1 MTTVAGR
8 PAAEPAGPI
17 AARLERLPHS
27 RWHVK
32 VRFLIGAV
40 TFFEAFDQLMAASAL
55 PVLTREWHLTTGQ
68 ATFAVTAGSLGMLL
82 GALAAGSLGD
92 RIGRVRTVALGVAV
106 TALASLAVALSG
118 GIETFALFRLVQG
131 LGIGGVVPVAATYI
145 NEIAR
150 SDRRG
155 RFVLLYEMIFPA
167 GLAAASLVAVWVVP
181 HLGWR
186 AMFVI
191 GALPALLA
199 AALPRQV
206 AESPRW
212 LAARGRTA
220 EAERVLA
227 RIEAEVA
234 RTTAAPLPEP
244 APAATPPATAD
255 SSPGRLREL
264 FQGRYLRRTVVVSA
278 LWFAAYYV
286 NYGIATW
293 MPSLYTKT
301 FGLDLTTALV
311 YTLLSNVTGLLG
323 TLVIALVIDRIGR
336 RPALVTAFGG
346 TALAL
351 GTLALTGAVSGGR
364 VALFASGATFFVFA
378 LNAGLYLYS
387 PELYPTRN
395 RAKGAAFGGLWN
407 RAGVILGPV
416 VVGAILA
423 AGGGLTLLFTQLAGL
438 AAVGAVIALFAV
450 ETKGRTLEELN
461 S

>member
-8 PAAEPAGPI
+8 AAPGAI

-40 TFFEAFDQLMAASAL
+40 TFFEAFDQLLTASAL
-55 PVLTREWHLTTGQ
+55 PVLTKQWGLTTGQ
-68 ATFAVTAGSLGMLL
+68 ATLVVTTGSIGMLL
-82 GALAAGSLGD
+82 GALAAGWLGD

-106 TALASLAVALSG
+106 TALGSLAVALSN
-118 GIETFALFRLVQG
+118 GIEVFSLFRFVQG

-186 AMFVI
+186 AMFVL
-191 GALPALLA
+191 GALPVLLA
-199 AALPRQV
+199 ATLQRQV
-206 AESPRW
+206 VESPRW
-212 LAARGRTA
+212 LLARGRIE
-220 EAERVLA
+220 EAEEVIA
-227 RIEAEVA
+227 RIEAEVV
-234 RTTAAPLPEP
+234 RSTGEPLP
-244 APAATPPATAD
+244 APAPSDAVAEQRAQ
-255 SSPGRLREL
+255 GRLREL
-264 FQGRYLRRTVVVSA
+264 FTGRYLRRTAVVSA
-278 LWFAAYYV
+278 LWFVAYYV
-286 NYGIATW
+286 NHGISTW
-293 MPSLYTKT
+293 LPSLYTKY

-323 TLVIALVIDRIGR
+323 TLVVALLIDRVGR
-336 RPALVTAFGG
+336 RPALAAALGG
-346 TALAL
+346 TVLTL
-351 GTLALTGAVSGGR
+351 GTLALVGVTSGLQVAV
-364 VALFASGATFFVFA
+364 FASCTTFFLYAV
-378 LNAGLYLYS
+378 NSGLYLYS
-387 PELYPTRN
+387 PELYPTHN

-407 RAGVILGPV
+407 RLGVILGPIT
-416 VVGAILA
+416 VGAILG
-423 AGGGLTLLFTQLAGL
+423 AGGSLTTVFAQLAGV
-438 AAVGAVIALFAV
+438 AAVGTVVALFAV

>member
-8 PAAEPAGPI
+8 PAVGSI

-40 TFFEAFDQLMAASAL
+40 TFFEAFDQLLAASAL
-55 PVLTREWHLTTGQ
+55 PVLMKEWHLTTGQ
-68 ATFAVTAGSLGMLL
+68 ATFAVTAGSIGMLL
-82 GALAAGSLGD
+82 GALAAGWMGD
-92 RIGRVRTVALGVAV
+92 LIGRVRTVTLGVAV
-106 TALASLAVALSG
+106 TALASLAVAFSN
-118 GIETFALFRLVQG
+118 GIELFALFRFAQG

-167 GLAAASLVAVWVVP
+167 GLAAATLVAVWVVP
-181 HLGWR
+181 NLGWR

-191 GALPALLA
+191 GALPVLIA
-199 AALPRQV
+199 AALPKHV

-212 LAARGRTA
+212 LLARGRTE
-220 EAERVLA
+220 EAERVITQ
-227 RIEAEVA
+227 IEAEVA
-234 RTTAAPLPEP
+234 RSTAAPLP
-244 APAATPPATAD
+244 APAADQAEEAAQ
-255 SSPGRLREL
+255 GRLREL
-264 FQGRYLRRTVVVSA
+264 FQGRYLRRTAVVSG
-278 LWFAAYYV
+278 LWFVAYYV
-286 NYGIATW
+286 NHGISTW
-293 MPSLYTKT
+293 LPSLYTKN

-323 TLVIALVIDRIGR
+323 TLIVALLIDRVGR
-336 RPALVTAFGG
+336 RPALVTALGG
-346 TALAL
+346 TTLAL
-351 GTLALTGAVSGGR
+351 GTLALTGAVSGGQ
-364 VALFASGATFFVFA
+364 VAVFASCMTFFVYA
-378 LNAGLYLYS
+378 INAGLYLYS

-407 RAGVILGPV
+407 RLGVILGPIT
-416 VVGAILA
+416 VGAILG
-423 AGGGLTLLFTQLAGL
+423 AGGSLTLVFAQLACV
-438 AAVGAVIALFAV
+438 AAVGMAIAFFAV
-450 ETKGRTLEELN
+450 ETNGKTLEELN